1 MYGCVCLSS
10 VCDISPPIVV
20 SRLIVNFSYVYLQGH
35 DLILLFGFA
44 FFFCV
49 LQPFDELLHLLQ
61 EVHLTLV

>member
-1 MYGCVCLSS
+1 MGVCVCPVS
-10 VCDISPPIVV
+10 VISPPIVV
-20 SRLIVNFSYVYLQGH
+20 TRLIVNFSYVYLQGH

-44 FFFCV
+44 FFFGI